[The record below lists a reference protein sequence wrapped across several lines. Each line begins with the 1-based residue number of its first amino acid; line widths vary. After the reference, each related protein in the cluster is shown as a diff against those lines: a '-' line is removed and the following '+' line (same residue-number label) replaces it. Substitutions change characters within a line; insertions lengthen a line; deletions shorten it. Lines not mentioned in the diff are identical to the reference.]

1 VFGLGLWAL
10 GFALWAP
17 ISLRLTRRRQVRQAR
32 GRATFGTVI
41 ATAGDSSTREGN
53 SQGCGR
59 ESRSI
64 GSAFTQ
70 VLLERGAAGGFSTR
84 RPFAPLTQLN
94 SIGIRIVTVATAPSC
109 HCLLKT
115 AIRG

>member
-1 VFGLGLWAL
+1 
-10 GFALWAP
+10 
-17 ISLRLTRRRQVRQAR
+17 VRQAR
-32 GRATFGTVI
+32 GCATFGTVI